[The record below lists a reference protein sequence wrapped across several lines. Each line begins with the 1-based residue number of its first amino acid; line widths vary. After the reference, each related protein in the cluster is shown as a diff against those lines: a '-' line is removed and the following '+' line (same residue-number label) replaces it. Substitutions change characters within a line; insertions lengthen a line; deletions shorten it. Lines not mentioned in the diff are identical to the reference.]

1 MKWIF
6 LAPLILLGVLL
17 ALVCI
22 VLLLRVGVRLVYR
35 DGQPGIWVKVSIFSI
50 RVFPHKPRRKKKRRK
65 ENGQA
70 AGRGAPPQ
78 QAKTHSPDAETQ
90 RPEPAKTTK
99 ETPRQ
104 DKAEKPGPSV
114 ETLCAYARFAM
125 DAGGRVMRG
134 LRVDKL
140 WLRADIGTPD
150 AAKTALAYGGA
161 SAAVANLWPLA
172 ESILDIRKKD
182 IFLNACFEK
191 ETSTIEGEIVI
202 TALVGR
208 MALIGLRILKQYSK
222 LKKAVQTNEQSERL
236 YGSEHGKNP

>member
-6 LAPLILLGVLL
+6 LAPLILLGILL
-17 ALVCI
+17 ALFCI

-35 DGQPGIWVKVSIFSI
+35 DGQPGVWIKAAVFSI
-50 RVFPHKPRRKKKRRK
+50 RVFPRKPRRKKKRRK
-65 ENGQA
+65 KNGPA
-70 AGRGAPPQ
+70 DGHIASPEKVKARPPG
-78 QAKTHSPDAETQ
+78 AETQ
-90 RPEPAKTTK
+90 RTKSPEKAKSDPQQDGRKDKK
-99 ETPRQ
+99 E
-104 DKAEKPGPSV
+104 EKPGLSV

-150 AAKTALAYGGA
+150 AAKTALAYG
-161 SAAVANLWPLA
+161 SAAAAVSNLWPLA
-172 ESILDIRKKD
+172 ESVLDIRKKD

-191 ETSTIEGEIVI
+191 ERSTIEGEVVI

-208 MALIGLRILKQYSK
+208 MVLIGLGILKQYSK
-222 LKKAVQTNEQSERL
+222 LKKAVQTNEQSE
-236 YGSEHGKNP
+236 